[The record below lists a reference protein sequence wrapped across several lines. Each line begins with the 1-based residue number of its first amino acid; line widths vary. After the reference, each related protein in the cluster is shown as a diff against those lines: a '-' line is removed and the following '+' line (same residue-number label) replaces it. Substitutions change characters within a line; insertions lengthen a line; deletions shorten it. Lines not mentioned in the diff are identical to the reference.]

1 MSMSGSST
9 SGADESPVIVIE
21 KSGHVGWLIFNRPA
35 SGNALNA
42 QMLDE
47 LEHAW
52 LELDEDPAVRA
63 IVNTGNGDAFC
74 TGLDVVQLAE
84 NKAVL
89 REHSRR
95 TRDAELKMT
104 AWHLGIS
111 TPVIC
116 AVNGVCAGGGLHFVA
131 DADIV
136 IASAN
141 ATFVD
146 PHVSVGQAVAYEEIA
161 LAKSSPMEPIMRMSL
176 VGRHER
182 MSARRA
188 YQLGIISQVVD
199 APGELRSEASKL
211 AEKIAKN
218 SPSALAA
225 SKRAIWAALEFTG
238 NRAAKPPAA
247 SP

>member
-1 MSMSGSST
+1 
-9 SGADESPVIVIE
+9 
-21 KSGHVGWLIFNRPA
+21 
-35 SGNALNA
+35 
-42 QMLDE
+42 
-47 LEHAW
+47 
-52 LELDEDPAVRA
+52 
-63 IVNTGNGDAFC
+63 
-74 TGLDVVQLAE
+74 
-84 NKAVL
+84 
-89 REHSRR
+89 
-95 TRDAELKMT
+95 MT